1 MREGLGG
8 AGRAPLALAEME
20 ALARTAL
27 LALTSSHT
35 RAVMALGGPSQA
47 QRAAV
52 SVAVFWR
59 TALAVARLA
68 AAQQILTRNALLA
81 AVVAAPTLR
90 ARRPEVLAASAS
102 TAVAAVARA
111 AGGMPGNQVGV
122 LVAPGALI
130 SEATLGALGA
140 LSRGMVALAHSR
152 RRVWAAPVEVVVA
165 LILLV
170 PAALAAQQAL
180 ALAVAAVAS
189 ARQAVAPVE
198 MAAVARAG

>member
-1 MREGLGG
+1 M
-8 AGRAPLALAEME
+8 ALAEME
-20 ALARTAL
+20 ALARAAL

-68 AAQQILTRNALLA
+68 AAQQILTRDALLV
-81 AVVAAPTLR
+81 AVAAAPTSR

-102 TAVAAVARA
+102 TAVAAADRA

-140 LSRGMVALAHSR
+140 LSRGMAALVHSR